1 MWPNPYKPLHLAP
14 RVLQDSKIHEQCMN
28 STNTLILN
36 IPPFWLKAGI
46 SKSGSGILVV
56 AESVFTTSLSMSW
69 VEQKPFSPQEVNN
82 TGAPSPAVFFLL
94 PAGGSQT
101 APAEQHLDVN
111 QLPNWLGNYYS

>member
-1 MWPNPYKPLHLAP
+1 
-14 RVLQDSKIHEQCMN
+14 MN

-46 SKSGSGILVV
+46 SKSSSGILVV

-69 VEQKPFSPQEVNN
+69 VEQKPFSPQKSTIQEPPAQLFSFFSLL
-82 TGAPSPAVFFLL
+82 GAV
-94 PAGGSQT
+94 QT

-111 QLPNWLGNYYS
+111 QLPNWLEYYS